1 MKKLFGGFLLILG
14 LVVSF
19 NFLNVKAEDP
29 TQATFD
35 FNYNVIYIGE
45 PFDVLPG
52 FETPLSVSYGQVVT
66 FDEGSNSRAG
76 KEFMYYA
83 VNNKY
88 SPNTTQIEAGIRVT
102 ADTFVDAVFKDTGT
116 TYVTFIDANQ
126 EMHYVFP
133 VDEFGILQ
141 SGPSTPDPNMFSKT
155 GLEVAGWTIDGI
167 NVVSDLATH
176 VFTEDTV
183 LYVKYENP
191 EMVDIYN
198 LTVVN
203 GTLAE
208 GEPLDGVYEYNQV
221 ATVTAPGNMGVDV
234 FQYWMKD
241 GVIAS
246 LDQTY
251 SFTMLTDT
259 VVEAV
264 YEAVD
269 TFSPLDLFISIS
281 HPYEI
286 IPGLQ
291 SVIGQFNLPDG
302 HEMVEY
308 GILTSNYPGGIT
320 FDTPEVD
327 KIRSNK
333 YYALTNEFMMSFSSP
348 SFNNYRAYMI
358 TNDGLTNTITYSN
371 LMGYDFASELFISE
385 YGEGSSNNKWIEIYN
400 GTGSNVD
407 MTPYSVELYGNG
419 SATSTASYSFD
430 LGFEL
435 APGDTFVIANSGS
448 VTDILNLADA
458 TSGVANFNGDD
469 AIALLKNDLVID
481 TLGIIGQY
489 GENGTG
495 SDWADLTNHTVVRK
509 SSITGPNDTW
519 VTTEWDVYASDMFD
533 YIGYHD
539 MNYPA
544 YLINEDDMPDTITI
558 TGPTEVNE
566 GEFIQLDVTYPVDTL
581 EGVIWLSSNES
592 ILTIEQDGLVSG
604 VAEGLATVYAY
615 SIYNHSI
622 IDSHEITVNAIQEY
636 TFSFDVQ
643 GGDASIIPQ
652 TILGGELATQPAN
665 PTKVDEVFEGWYTDT
680 SFTTEYDFS
689 TPVTEDTTIYAHWI
703 VPQSISYALSQTD
716 GATFNYIYAIVT
728 GISKTYGNVYVDDY
742 SGAITVRDTGS
753 WYADVAVGDYVI
765 IYNSTRSSYNG
776 LKQLTG
782 FTYKVMS
789 SANTLPTAV
798 TLTDLWPVDT
808 SNTTST
814 LQSERVTSAID
825 YTVTSISGQ
834 NLTISDGMYS
844 TVIRSSESSGVLYD
858 HLQTAIVGQKV
869 NITNIHVNWYNGPQ
883 LEILDVSEV
892 TFIPFTDEEKVA
904 LIKSELISD
913 YEGNEYY
920 SNSTADLISTSE
932 THGGTI
938 TWSASPTLIDTS
950 TEAVSD
956 VLTDTAVV
964 LTATI
969 TVGTASDTQDLNV
982 TVLAEEEPTA
992 VYSTDLF
999 ISEYIEGSG
1008 TTRAIEIYNN
1018 TGSSVD
1024 LSAYKI
1030 TNYYNGNT
1038 TVTSAYVYELSGTLN
1053 HGETFVLYH
1062 TSSVAAIIT
1071 AAQTADLYFGSSS
1084 SYINFNGDDA
1094 IALSKNDVIIDLI
1107 GVIGTDPGSAWVEGD
1122 ISTANMTLVRN
1133 SNVLEPT
1140 ATWNS
1145 TEWTAYA
1152 TDTAI
1157 YLGDHEVNL
1166 IP

>member
-1 MKKLFGGFLLILG
+1 MKKLFSGFLLILG

-35 FNYNVIYIGE
+35 FNYSVIYIGE

-66 FDEGSNSRAG
+66 FDEGSNSRVG
-76 KEFMYYA
+76 KEFMYYI

-88 SPNTTQIEAGIRVT
+88 SPNTTQIEDGIRVT
-102 ADTFVDAVFKDTGT
+102 ADTLVDAVFKDIGT

-126 EMHYVFP
+126 EMQYVFP

-141 SGPSTPDPNMFSKT
+141 SGGTTPDPFTFYKT
-155 GLEVAGWTIDGI
+155 GLDVVGWTEDGV
-167 NVVSDLATH
+167 NVITDLATH
-176 VFTEDTV
+176 VFTEDTL
-183 LYVKYENP
+183 LYVKYETP

-203 GTLAE
+203 GALAE
-208 GEPLDGVYEYNQV
+208 GEPLDGVYDYNQV

-251 SFTMLTDT
+251 SFTMVDET

-264 YEAVD
+264 YEPVD
-269 TFSPLDLFISIS
+269 TFSPNDLFISVS

-286 IPGLQ
+286 IPGQQ

-385 YGEGSSNNKWIEIYN
+385 YGESGSYKYLEVYN
-400 GTGSNVD
+400 GTGATKDLSNYAFKVYANGGLTATETD
-407 MTPYSVELYGNG
+407 PLAGIINPGEAVAILEVTSFNGNDAIELLNG
-419 SATSTASYSFD
+419 TTVIDVIGTVGDSTYFGEDVTLQRKETVHSPNTTYDVLEWNIYPIDDFD
-430 LGFEL
+430 LGF
-435 APGDTFVIANSGS
+435 
-448 VTDILNLADA
+448 
-458 TSGVANFNGDD
+458 
-469 AIALLKNDLVID
+469 
-481 TLGIIGQY
+481 
-489 GENGTG
+489 
-495 SDWADLTNHTVVRK
+495 HT
-509 SSITGPNDTW
+509 
-519 VTTEWDVYASDMFD
+519 
-533 YIGYHD
+533 

-544 YLINEDDMPDTITI
+544 YLIIEDDMPDTITI

-566 GEFIQLDVTYPVDTL
+566 GEFIQLDVTYPVDKL

-592 ILTIEQDGLVSG
+592 ILTIDQDGLVTG

-716 GATFNYIYAIVT
+716 GASFNYIYAIVT

-798 TLTDLWPVDT
+798 TLTDLWPVDS

-814 LQSERVTSAID
+814 LQSNRVTSVID
-825 YTVTSISGQ
+825 FTVTAISGQ

-844 TVIRSSESSGVLYD
+844 TVVRSTESSGVLYD

-869 NITNIHVNWYNGPQ
+869 NITDIHVNWYNGPQ

-950 TEAVSD
+950 TGAVSD

-982 TVLAEEEPTA
+982 TVLAEEEPSVTSYLQDFSVLTSA
-992 VYSTDLF
+992 TSSYSTSYQFTDTYGFDWDLLGRQNIGSWMLGNAADASYIQVTAQGG
-999 ISEYIEGSG
+999 ISNISFDVVRAFTNTNARSGEVFVNGTSYGTFNVDVNSDTPQSITIENINVSG
-1008 TTRAIEIYNN
+1008 EVIIQ
-1018 TGSSVD
+1018 
-1024 LSAYKI
+1024 
-1030 TNYYNGNT
+1030 
-1038 TVTSAYVYELSGTLN
+1038 
-1053 HGETFVLYH
+1053 
-1062 TSSVAAIIT
+1062 IIT
-1071 AAQTADLYFGSSS
+1071 TS
-1084 SYINFNGDDA
+1084 
-1094 IALSKNDVIIDLI
+1094 
-1107 GVIGTDPGSAWVEGD
+1107 PGSRGAF
-1122 ISTANMTLVRN
+1122 
-1133 SNVLEPT
+1133 NVD
-1140 ATWNS
+1140 NI
-1145 TEWTAYA
+1145 EWQTY
-1152 TDTAI
+1152 T
-1157 YLGDHEVNL
+1157 
-1166 IP
+1166 P